1 MNNVGWMHVF
11 SMIFLSGAVSFAV
24 SLGENRLP
32 GMILRE
38 TLRRWG
44 KFLGFSI
51 ILMLAVQLMSL

>member
-1 MNNVGWMHVF
+1 MNAVGWIHIL
-11 SMIFLSGAVSFAV
+11 SMVYLAGAVSFAV
-24 SLGENRLP
+24 SLGENRAP
-32 GMILRE
+32 GIILRE